1 MSSILSRRS
10 GAALFWDESFLWGIM
25 ARRALQKAGLPFDL
39 LRAEEIRKGRLDPYS
54 LLFVPGGWSSNKMKT
69 LGEKGAEAVRN
80 FVASGGSYL
89 GFCGGAG
96 PATLD
101 GIGLLNIRR
110 KPTSERGPSFSGRIR
125 LKTSRHAMWGGI
137 RQPVF
142 HAWWPPQFTLMD
154 ESTKVLATYQDALPD
169 SFSSDLN
176 TGDVESA
183 GNWQE
188 LETLYRINL
197 DPKRLL
203 NDPAVVVGSYGEG
216 KVVLSLVHFDSPDD
230 ANGRR
235 VMKNLWSLIASG
247 NILPASGLKPRKIP
261 EPSQLDA
268 SCLSSIKA
276 CETAVA
282 GLIDLGVR
290 NFLWFW
296 RTPML
301 LQWRRG
307 VRGLEYCT
315 LFIMTRE
322 IADRLRQSSM
332 GNDRKVKRRLMSIS
346 RDILYFTDR
355 AKDLLVR
362 ERHAMQSRQITYERA
377 DDPEIQQIREE
388 LFSSSKSY
396 DGLFKSLISKMDD
409 FLYMLYTSETQSFP

>member
-10 GAALFWDESFLWGIM
+10 GAAFFWDESFLWGIM

-39 LRAEEIRKGRLDPYS
+39 IRAEDIRKGRLDPYT
-54 LLFVPGGWSSNKMKT
+54 LLFVPGGWSSNKRKT

-96 PATLD
+96 LATLD

-110 KPTSERGPSFSGRIR
+110 KPTSERVPSFSGRIR
-125 LKTSRHAMWGGI
+125 LKTSKHAMWKGM

-154 ESTKVLATYQDALPD
+154 DSAKVLATYQDALPD

-176 TGDVESA
+176 TGDIEAA

-188 LETLYRINL
+188 LEALYRINL

-203 NDPAVVVGSYGEG
+203 NDPAVVTGSHGKG
-216 KVVLSLVHFDSPDD
+216 KVVLSLLHFDTPDD
-230 ANGRR
+230 AGGRR
-235 VMKNLWSLIASG
+235 VLKNLWSMLSRDATPSAMLRTQGKTAS
-247 NILPASGLKPRKIP
+247 LKRTSPHD
-261 EPSQLDA
+261 EL
-268 SCLSSIKA
+268 LHA
-276 CETAVA
+276 CCSTVN
-282 GLIDLGVR
+282 GLIEHGIR
-290 NFLWFW
+290 NFLWYW
-296 RTPML
+296 RTPFL

-307 VRGLEYCT
+307 VRGIEYCT
-315 LFIMTRE
+315 LSVMIDEISKALAQDRIIEEGLIRAKLEAILPRLEYFTENAKNLLTRE
-322 IADRLRQSSM
+322 R
-332 GNDRKVKRRLMSIS
+332 
-346 RDILYFTDR
+346 F
-355 AKDLLVR
+355 
-362 ERHAMQSRQITYERA
+362 AMQNGHITYERC
-377 DDPEIQQIREE
+377 DDPEIRRLREE

-396 DGLFKSLISKMDD
+396 GGLFKDLIDSIDD
-409 FLYMLYTSETQSFP
+409 LLYLLFVSRA